1 MSADPSQFEEP
12 IVRIRR
18 QIEELTASGDSSGET
33 EPAREAEI
41 AELRQK
47 LTKVSNEIYSNLS
60 PWQKTLVAR
69 HPQRPYTLDFIA
81 AMIDEFSEI
90 HGDRKFGDDAAVV
103 AGFGR
108 FKGHAVCVVGHQK
121 GRNTKEK
128 VLRNFGQPRPEG
140 FRKALRVMQLAQKFR
155 LPILSFIDTQGAY
168 PGMGAEERGQAEA
181 IAVNLREMA
190 ALQVP
195 VIISVI
201 GEGGSGGALALG
213 VGDRVLMLEHAV
225 YSVISP
231 EGCAAI
237 LWKNSA
243 AAPEAAQAMKITAQ
257 DLKRLN
263 IIDEIVPE
271 PAGGAH
277 ADPAAAAELLAPYID
292 RAVKDLI
299 KLKPAQ
305 LVEERYRKFR
315 RMGVYEK

>member
-1 MSADPSQFEEP
+1 MSADPTQFEEP
-12 IVRIRR
+12 INTIRR
-18 QIEELTASGDSSGET
+18 RIEELSALDSPEETA
-33 EPAREAEI
+33 PAREAEI

-47 LTKVSNEIYSNLS
+47 LTKVSNEIYSNLT

-81 AMIDEFSEI
+81 AMIEDWSEI
-90 HGDRKFGDDAAVV
+90 HGDRKFADDPAIV

-108 FKGHAVCVVGHQK
+108 LRGMPVCVVGHQK

-128 VLRNFGQPRPEG
+128 VLRNFGQPKPEG
-140 FRKALRVMQLAQKFR
+140 FRKALRVMKLAEKFH
-155 LPILSFIDTQGAY
+155 LPILSFVDTQGAY
-168 PGMGAEERGQAEA
+168 PGVGAEERGQAEA

-190 ALQVP
+190 ALEVP
-195 VIISVI
+195 VIVTVI

-213 VGDRVLMLEHAV
+213 VGDRVLMLEHSV

-237 LWKNSA
+237 LWKNAS
-243 AAPEAAQAMKITAQ
+243 AAPEAASAMKITAQ
-257 DLKRLN
+257 DLKKLN

-277 ADPAAAAELLAPYID
+277 ADPAAAAELLAPVLE
-292 RAVKDLI
+292 RAVRELM
-299 KLKPAQ
+299 KLKPPQ
-305 LVEERYRKFR
+305 LLDERYKKFR
-315 RMGVYEK
+315 RMGVFEK